1 MRQEGGGEVCPALAA
16 HMKPPPDELVT
27 PELIGTESPTARW
40 TVSDDMVVA
49 RVE

>member
-1 MRQEGGGEVCPALAA
+1 VRQEGGGEVGPALAA

-27 PELIGTESPTARW
+27 PEFIGTESPTAWW
-40 TVSDDMVVA
+40 TVRDDMIAA